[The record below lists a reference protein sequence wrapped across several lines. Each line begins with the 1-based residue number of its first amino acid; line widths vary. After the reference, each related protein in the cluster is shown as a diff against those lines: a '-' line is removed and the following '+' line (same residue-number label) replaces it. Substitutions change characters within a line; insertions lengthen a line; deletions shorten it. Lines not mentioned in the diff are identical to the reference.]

1 MPRHSCAS
9 TRTRAGYFL
18 NPDGSPKTA
27 GAKLTNPAYA
37 KTLGV
42 IASDPQ
48 SFYTGDIARAVV
60 AAAADTSGGRT
71 PSLMTMEDLAGYTAK
86 QREPLCTPY
95 RGKEICGMPPP
106 SSGGIAVA
114 ATLGMLE
121 RFPMNEH
128 KPTDMDLNGGKPSV
142 MGVHL
147 ISEAERLAY
156 ADRDKYVADTDF
168 VPLPGGTPDTLLNSN
183 YLAERAALISEQR
196 SMGTASPASS
206 GRRRRRRCPSPS
218 TAPARSASSTPTATP
233 PRSPPPW
240 SRRSA
245 RSTWSTASF

>member
-1 MPRHSCAS
+1 M
-9 TRTRAGYFL
+9 
-18 NPDGSPKTA
+18 
-27 GAKLTNPAYA
+27 
-37 KTLGV
+37 GV

-48 SFYTGDIARAVV
+48 SFYTGDIAKAIV

-86 QREPLCTPY
+86 QREPLCMPY

-168 VPLPGGTPDTLLNSN
+168 VPLPGGTPNTLLNSN
-183 YLAERAALISEQR
+183 YLAAAGRADLRAAQHGHRE
-196 SMGTASPASS
+196 A
-206 GRRRRRRCPSPS
+206 RRVRRGAVDAGARSPS
-218 TAPARSASSTPTATP
+218 TAPARSASSTRRATP
-233 PRSPPPW
+233 PR
-240 SRRSA
+240 
-245 RSTWSTASF
+245 

>member
-1 MPRHSCAS
+1 M
-9 TRTRAGYFL
+9 
-18 NPDGSPKTA
+18 
-27 GAKLTNPAYA
+27 
-37 KTLGV
+37 GV

-48 SFYTGDIARAVV
+48 SFYTGDIARAIV

-86 QREPLCTPY
+86 KREPLCTPY

-121 RFPMNEH
+121 HFAMSEH
-128 KPTDMDLNGGKPSV
+128 KPTDVDLNGGKPSV

-168 VPLPGGTPDTLLNSN
+168 VPLPGGSPNTLLNSD

-196 SMGTASPASS
+196 SMGTAKPGEFGA
-206 GRRRRRRCPSPS
+206 RRRPRCPFPN
-218 TAPARSASSTPTATP
+218 TAPARSASSTRRATP
-233 PRSPPPW
+233 PR
-240 SRRSA
+240 
-245 RSTWSTASF
+245 

>member
-1 MPRHSCAS
+1 M
-9 TRTRAGYFL
+9 
-18 NPDGSPKTA
+18 
-27 GAKLTNPAYA
+27 
-37 KTLGV
+37 GV

-48 SFYTGDIARAVV
+48 SFYTGDIASDIV

-71 PSLMTMEDLAGYTAK
+71 PSLMTTEDLSGYTAK
-86 QREPLCTPY
+86 KREPLCTPY

-121 RFPMNEH
+121 HFPMADH
-128 KPTDMDLNGGKPSV
+128 KPTDIDLNGGKPAV

-168 VPLPGGTPDTLLNSN
+168 VPLPGGSPEHV
-183 YLAERAALISEQR
+183 AEQRLPRAA
-196 SMGTASPASS
+196 G
-206 GRRRRRRCPSPS
+206 
-218 TAPARSASSTPTATP
+218 
-233 PRSPPPW
+233 PR
-240 SRRSA
+240 
-245 RSTWSTASF
+245 